1 MLLPKGRVESYRVDE
16 RTLAATPAAVDPA
29 LLEEAI
35 AHDQS
40 AARAF
45 VRGELGA
52 PLSSA
57 AQVARRAD
65 SGPSS

>member
-1 MLLPKGRVESYRVDE
+1 VASYRVDE

-40 AARAF
+40 AAHAF
-45 VRGELGA
+45 ARGELGA
-52 PLSSA
+52 PPLSSA